1 MHVLLIED
9 EPKMAKAL
17 QQGFADN
24 MVQMDCAYDGLT
36 GHAMAAENKYSVI
49 ISDII
54 LPEMNGLEVLRQLR
68 SEGNTTPVLLLSAL
82 GQTDDKVTGFEL
94 GADDYLTKP
103 FNTEE
108 LLTRME
114 NLVELRRRLRQRYGQ
129 LAATGLPDIVE
140 EATFLNQPDRDFLRR
155 FTLTLEQH
163 LSDETIGVEDFA
175 QKMSV
180 SRVQLHRKLKA
191 LTDQNV
197 SDFVRDYR
205 LERAMAMLKNR
216 EGMVYEVASKVGFG
230 SEKYFSRAFRE
241 KFGVLPSQI
250 V

>member
-82 GQTDDKVTGFEL
+82 GQTDDKVAGFEL

-103 FNTEE
+103 FEFRE
-108 LLTRME
+108 LLLRVRA
-114 NLVELRRRLRQRYGQ
+114 LARRRTEQSAPTVEMLNYADLTMNLASKELFRQGKRIMLTPREYGLMEYFMNNPERVISKNEITERVWNLDFDTGTNVIEVYVNFLRKKIEKDFDKK
-129 LAATGLPDIVE
+129 LIHTLFKTGYILRE
-140 EATFLNQPDRDFLRR
+140 EA
-155 FTLTLEQH
+155 
-163 LSDETIGVEDFA
+163 I
-175 QKMSV
+175 
-180 SRVQLHRKLKA
+180 
-191 LTDQNV
+191 
-197 SDFVRDYR
+197 
-205 LERAMAMLKNR
+205 
-216 EGMVYEVASKVGFG
+216 
-230 SEKYFSRAFRE
+230 
-241 KFGVLPSQI
+241 
-250 V
+250 

>member
-103 FNTEE
+103 FEFRE
-108 LLTRME
+108 LLLRVRA
-114 NLVELRRRLRQRYGQ
+114 LARRRTEQPGPTVDMLHYADLTMNLASKELFRQGKRIMLTPREYALMEYFMNNPERVISKNEITERVWNLDFDTGTNVIEVYVNFLRKKIEKDFDKK
-129 LAATGLPDIVE
+129 LIHTLFKTGYILRE
-140 EATFLNQPDRDFLRR
+140 EA
-155 FTLTLEQH
+155 
-163 LSDETIGVEDFA
+163 
-175 QKMSV
+175 M
-180 SRVQLHRKLKA
+180 
-191 LTDQNV
+191 
-197 SDFVRDYR
+197 
-205 LERAMAMLKNR
+205 
-216 EGMVYEVASKVGFG
+216 
-230 SEKYFSRAFRE
+230 
-241 KFGVLPSQI
+241 
-250 V
+250 